1 MTQDVDRSEAAP
13 VLHRWT
19 GMEPDAPGVRSRLV
33 GTEPVGAWQEPVVSE
48 WELRGA
54 GWEDCHPYSE
64 LNVLLEGQLHVE
76 SGGVEV
82 VLEPGDSVTIAAGTT
97 GRYWA
102 PDHARMLS
110 VYGPNPDGLPT
121 SHEHGWVV
129 APSS

>member
-1 MTQDVDRSEAAP
+1 MTQHVARPDAEP
-13 VLHRWT
+13 VLHRRAE
-19 GMEPDAPGVRSRLV
+19 MESDGQGVRSRVV
-33 GTEPVGAWQEPVVSE
+33 GTDPGAAWSEPVVSE

-64 LNVLLEGQLHVE
+64 VNVLLEGRLHVE

-82 VLEPGDSVTIAAGTT
+82 VLEPGDSVTVAPGAT

-102 PDHARMLS
+102 PGLARMLS

-121 SHEHGWVV
+121 RHQRGWVLD
-129 APSS
+129 PTD